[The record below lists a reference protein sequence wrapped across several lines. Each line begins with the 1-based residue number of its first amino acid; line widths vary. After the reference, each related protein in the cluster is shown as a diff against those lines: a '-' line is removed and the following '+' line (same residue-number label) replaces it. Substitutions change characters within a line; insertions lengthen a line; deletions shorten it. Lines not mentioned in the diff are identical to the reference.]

1 MPGSE
6 FKDKIQTSLEES
18 QYNLD
23 KGEAIITIIEKG
35 WSDNDLYYDKEALN
49 ELKELLKEKK
59 KMYANHNSSL
69 PSSGSRNIFEWA
81 STINEL
87 FLEGDRLKAKIDF
100 TENPRTE
107 WIAKEA
113 KKHPE
118 EIQFS
123 INAKGYTHI
132 GEAEGKEGDIV
143 DEVVRVNSV
152 DVVSYGAAGGRLE
165 NIKESI
171 VDLYEADWD
180 TEYVNNLPDGA
191 FAIIE
196 PAYVDGETDDN
207 RARHLPHH
215 NQNAEG
221 KAVESGRVVNDDD
234 ESVDLPHL
242 RNAFARVSQTEPF
255 TDSISKSELQDKA
268 EAHLES
274 HRDLLDESKSKS
286 DVGLD
291 SFYEKVKE
299 VEAMFSEL
307 VEMKTN
313 SKDNDEKEVDNMTID
328 ELKEEY
334 PHLMNKYEESVKEE
348 LKEELEEKEDEIEDI
363 KEEKENIESELED
376 VKEEKENLET
386 EVSKY
391 KFKEK
396 KSKRESFVSGLL
408 EDSSLNIS
416 IDSMPKALKE
426 SLLNLDKEKDDVE
439 EEINDLEEYVND
451 SNLVEDAGDTSPS
464 GENEDDDEDVLEAI
478 QEDDDKAVDALT
490 E

>member
-1 MPGSE
+1 MAGSE

-23 KGEAIITIIEKG
+23 KGEAVITVIEKG
-35 WSDNDLYYDKEALN
+35 WSDNGLYYDTESLN
-49 ELKELLKEKK
+49 DLKKLLKEKK
-59 KMYANHNSSL
+59 KMYANHTSSL
-69 PSSGSRNIFEWA
+69 PNSGSRNIFEWA
-81 STINEL
+81 STVNEL
-87 FLEGDRLKAKIDF
+87 FLENNKLKAKIDF
-100 TENPRTE
+100 TENPQTE
-107 WIAKEA
+107 WLVKEA

-152 DVVSYGAAGGRLE
+152 DIVSYGAAGGRLE

-180 TEYVNNLPDGA
+180 AEYVNNLPDGA

-196 PAYVDGETDDN
+196 PAYVDGDTDN
-207 RARHLPHH
+207 KRARHLPHH
-215 NQNAEG
+215 SQSAEG
-221 KAVESGRVVNDDD
+221 KATESGKVVNDDD
-234 ESVDLPHL
+234 ASIDLPHL

-268 EAHLES
+268 ETHLES
-274 HRDLLDESKSKS
+274 HRDLLDESKS
-286 DVGLD
+286 DGGLG

-299 VEAMFSEL
+299 VEDMFSEL

-313 SKDNDEKEVDNMTID
+313 VKNNEKEVDNMTID

-334 PHLMNKYEESVKEE
+334 PHLINKYEDSVKEE
-348 LKEELEEKEDEIEDI
+348 LENKLEEKEEAI
-363 KEEKENIESELED
+363 ED
-376 VKEEKENLET
+376 VKEEKEDIESELEGVKEEKEDLET

-416 IDSMPKALKE
+416 IDNMPKALKE
-426 SLLNLDKEKDDVE
+426 SLLNLDKEKDGIK
-439 EEINDLEEYVND
+439 EEIDDLEEYVND
-451 SNLVEDAGDTSPS
+451 SNLVEDAGETSS
-464 GENEDDDEDVLEAI
+464 KDEGGEDDEDILEAI
-478 QEDDDKAVDALT
+478 REDDDKAVEALI